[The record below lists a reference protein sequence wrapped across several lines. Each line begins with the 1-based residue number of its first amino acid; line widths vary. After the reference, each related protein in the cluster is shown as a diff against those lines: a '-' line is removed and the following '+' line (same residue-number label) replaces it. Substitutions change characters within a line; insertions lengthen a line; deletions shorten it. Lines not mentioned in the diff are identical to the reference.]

1 MVKPSFVRKSSFSL
15 KVFAV
20 LLLVIGVLTA
30 VHLWMQHL
38 NLNVYHE
45 LNGRVFEVSNR
56 VDFDDEASL
65 PTWISQAILL
75 AIGLG
80 SLLLATLQ
88 RDKAAK
94 RTWDLVGA
102 IGIIL
107 SMDEVAAI
115 HELLLQIVHLAFF
128 SLSPP
133 TVRSNA
139 WLILLPFI
147 MGAGLLLLWQL
158 IKHVPRRTVVML
170 CSGAIIFM
178 VGAVFIDILTTS
190 NNANTFYERGILVAT
205 EESLEMVG
213 SAIILYAILSYLEV
227 SYGVRIK
234 AAFNRLKG

>member
-1 MVKPSFVRKSSFSL
+1 MFKTLHPRKSSLSL
-15 KVFAV
+15 KVFIALFV
-20 LLLVIGVLTA
+20 VIGLLTA
-30 VHLWMQHL
+30 VHLWLQHL

-65 PTWISQAILL
+65 PTWTSQAILL
-75 AIGLG
+75 AIGLS

-88 RDKAAK
+88 RDKAVK
-94 RTWDLVGA
+94 RTWGIVGA
-102 IGIIL
+102 IGILL

-147 MGAGLLLLWQL
+147 LGAGLLLLWQL
-158 IKHVPRRTVVML
+158 IKHVPRRTVVIL

-190 NNANTFYERGILVAT
+190 NNANTFYERGILVAM

-213 SAIILYAILSYLEV
+213 AAIILYAILSYLEV
-227 SYGVRIK
+227 SYGDRIK
-234 AAFNRLKG
+234 AAYKRLKG